1 MAIILELNRVGE
13 NDLTTYGVLSKVT
26 WGGRILPICNIIE
39 NNWENNK
46 ANVSCIPSGI
56 YTLERGKTSRTV
68 LEDRETFSFVGV
80 RHRTQIKFHIGNT
93 HFDTEGCLLPVSS
106 FGWIDVKGVSV
117 LGGLSS
123 RAAFTKFME
132 ALEGLEEATL
142 IILPPRK

>member
-1 MAIILELNRVGE
+1 MAVILELNRVGE

-39 NNWENNK
+39 NNWDNNK
-46 ANVSCIPSGI
+46 ANVSCIPAGV
-56 YTLERGKTSRTV
+56 YTLSRAKTSRTV
-68 LEDRETFSFVGV
+68 LSDRETFEFAGV

-106 FGWIDVKGVSV
+106 FGWLDVKGVSV

-123 RAAFTKFME
+123 RAAFTAFME
-132 ALEGLEEATL
+132 ILKGLDEATL
-142 IILPPRK
+142 IIK